1 MGNGKTGVRRQ
12 NLKNF
17 QQEGVLVEVVL
28 VVDKTCVPF
37 FSHRISHKSE
47 NVEKQA
53 EINLIGHFRPPCF
66 ELK

>member
-17 QQEGVLVEVVL
+17 QQVGVLVE
-28 VVDKTCVPF
+28 VVDKTCVPIF
-37 FSHRISHKSE
+37 GQRISHKSE